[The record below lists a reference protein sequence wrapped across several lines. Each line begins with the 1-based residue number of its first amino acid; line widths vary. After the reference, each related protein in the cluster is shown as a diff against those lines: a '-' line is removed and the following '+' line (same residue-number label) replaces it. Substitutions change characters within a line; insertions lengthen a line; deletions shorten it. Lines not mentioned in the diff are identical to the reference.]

1 MTIIAILERRG
12 NHEPDADL
20 TGAAASGR
28 SSYNRGQSF
37 RSEGSKVKHQDV
49 IQRVAQPLGDAVA
62 LDLRGAPA
70 VTIRDA
76 PALRRRIEAL
86 LRTAVFGKDPDRGVA
101 RWLIR
106 MLALQSGAI
115 PASIHDL
122 YLARGRGQVRNDFTV
137 PAMNLRA
144 LPYHAAR
151 AVFRAAHELQAGA
164 LIFEIARSEMGYTDQ
179 RPAEYASCVLAAAIA
194 EGYVGPVFI
203 QGDHFQIS
211 AKRFAESPQTETQ
224 AVRDLTLE
232 AVRAGFF
239 NIDIDSST
247 LVDLKLTTIPEQQGL
262 NCSLSAELTAHI
274 RGLEPGGVTISVGGE
289 IGEVGG
295 QNSTEAE
302 LRAFMEGYKRRLKAV
317 APRAA
322 GLSKI
327 SIQTGTTHGGVV
339 LPDGSIA
346 QVKVDFDTL
355 AKLSRL
361 AQREYG
367 LAGAVQHG
375 ASTLPEAAFS
385 HFSEAAACEVHLATN
400 FQNMLFDRLPDGLR
414 QEMYAFLDREYAK
427 ERKPDMTAEQ
437 FYYKV
442 RKNALGPFK
451 ARLWDVGTSEL
462 AVIEKAWQ
470 EQFHLL
476 FTRLNISRTLSEA
489 LTYVRPVP
497 VAPPLGDYVAEAA
510 MGEDVRDLAD

>member
-1 MTIIAILERRG
+1 MKLQEV
-12 NHEPDADL
+12 L
-20 TGAAASGR
+20 
-28 SSYNRGQSF
+28 
-37 RSEGSKVKHQDV
+37 
-49 IQRVAQPLGDAVA
+49 QRVAQPLGDAVA
-62 LDLRGAPA
+62 IDLRQPA
-70 VTIRDA
+70 AVAVRK
-76 PALRRRIEAL
+76 PEALRLRIEAL
-86 LRTAVFGKDPDRGVA
+86 VRTAVFGTDPDRGVA

-106 MLALQSGAI
+106 VLALQAGAI

-122 YLARGRGQVRNDFTV
+122 YIARGRGQLRNDFTV

-144 LPYHAAR
+144 LPFHAAR
-151 AVFRAAHELQAGA
+151 AVFRAARGQEAGA

-179 RPAEYASCVLAAAIA
+179 RPSEYASCVLGAAIA

-211 AKRFAESPQTETQ
+211 AKRFADSPQAETQ

-232 AVRAGFF
+232 AIKAGFF
-239 NIDIDSST
+239 NIDIDTST
-247 LVDLKLTTIPEQQGL
+247 LVDLKQSTIPDQQRL
-262 NCSLSAELTAHI
+262 NCSLSAELTAYI
-274 RGLEPGGVTISVGGE
+274 RDLQPRGVTISVGGE

-295 QNSTEAE
+295 QNSTEPE
-302 LRAFMEGYKRRLKAV
+302 LRSFMDGYNKSLKKSAS
-317 APRAA
+317 RAA

-346 QVKVDFDTL
+346 QVKVDFETL

-375 ASTLPEAAFS
+375 ASTLPETAFS
-385 HFSEAAACEVHLATN
+385 RFSEAGACEVHLATN
-400 FQNMLFDRLPDGLR
+400 FQNMLFERLPDSLR
-414 QEMYAFLDREYAK
+414 QEMYAFLDRDFAK
-427 ERKPDMTAEQ
+427 ERKPDMSGEQ

-451 ARLWDVGTSEL
+451 AKLWRIGESAL
-462 AVIEKAWQ
+462 AQIEKAWE
-470 EQFHLL
+470 EQFGLL
-476 FTRLNISRTLSEA
+476 FTRLKVGRTLSDV
-489 LTYVRPVP
+489 LTYVRPVA
-497 VAPPLGDYVAEAA
+497 VLPPISDYVAEAA
-510 MGEDVRDLAD
+510 IGEDVRDLAD